1 VHVNAPDTESPAT
14 RAWEEHRGRLF
25 GIAYRMLGDVGLA
38 EDIVSEVG
46 IAAVVQERK
55 GAADRSDGAV
65 GHSTQPPCGTSTQPS
80 AGPGRTRT
88 VRSWPGWLTT
98 VCVRR
103 SIDQARHLESVKEE
117 YPGSWLPEPI
127 ATEAL
132 PDEAV
137 ANRELL
143 SVTLLHLADQ
153 LTPEARAAVVLSR
166 AFDVPA
172 SEISSILDKSAA
184 AVRQMIS
191 RAERRLDLDR
201 DLPRSG
207 NRQVID
213 RLVDA
218 IRSGDQSSALRLLL
232 ADDAIFWSDGGGKV
246 PATRNPL
253 FGIDRIIRFFAAV
266 FDPSDPSSQQVTGVI
281 AVNGEAG
288 IGIVKDGDL
297 RVLAVEVDDTGR
309 VMGLRQVNNPDKLK
323 RMRTEPVS

>member
-1 VHVNAPDTESPAT
+1 
-14 RAWEEHRGRLF
+14 
-25 GIAYRMLGDVGLA
+25 MLGDVGLA

-46 IAAVVQERK
+46 IAAVIQERK
-55 GAADRSDGAV
+55 GAVDRSDGHA
-65 GHSTQPPCGTSTQPS
+65 GDSAQP
-80 AGPGRTRT
+80 AEDPGGSGT
-88 VRSWPGWLTT
+88 VRSWPGCLTT

-103 SIDQARHLESVKEE
+103 SIDQARHLDSVKEE
-117 YPGSWLPEPI
+117 YPGSWLPEPV

-166 AFDVPA
+166 AFDVPTN
-172 SEISSILDKSAA
+172 EISVILDKSAA

-191 RAERRLDLDR
+191 RAERRLDLGR
-201 DLPRSG
+201 HISRTG

-218 IRSGDQSSALRLLL
+218 IRSGDQSSTLRLLL

-253 FGIDRIIRFFAAV
+253 FGIDRIVRFFAAV
-266 FDPSDPSSQQVTGVI
+266 FDPSDPSRQQVSGVI
-281 AVNGEAG
+281 DVNGEAA

-297 RVLAVEVDDTGR
+297 RVLAIEVDDAGL
-309 VMGLRQVNNPDKLK
+309 VAGLRQVNNPDKLE
-323 RMRTEPVS
+323 RVSSEHAP

>member
-1 VHVNAPDTESPAT
+1 
-14 RAWEEHRGRLF
+14 
-25 GIAYRMLGDVGLA
+25 MLGDVGLA

-55 GAADRSDGAV
+55 GAGDQADGLAGDSG
-65 GHSTQPPCGTSTQPS
+65 QPQEEACDR
-80 AGPGRTRT
+80 GR

-103 SIDQARHLESVKEE
+103 SIDQARHFDSIKED
-117 YPGSWLPEPI
+117 YPGSWLPEPV
-127 ATEAL
+127 ATDAL

-153 LTPEARAAVVLSR
+153 LTPAARAAVVLSR
-166 AFDVPA
+166 AFDVPT

-191 RAERRLDLDR
+191 RAERRLDLDVHVSR
-201 DLPRSG
+201 TG
-207 NRQVID
+207 NRQVIN

-218 IRSGDQSSALRLLL
+218 IRSGDQRSTLRLLL

-266 FDPSDPSSQQVTGVI
+266 FDPSDPSSQRVTGVI
-281 AVNGEAG
+281 DVNGEPA

-297 RVLAVEVDDTGR
+297 RVLAIEVDDTGR
-309 VMGLRQVNNPDKLK
+309 VSGLRQVNNPDKLE
-323 RMRTEPVS
+323 RVRTDHAR

>member
-1 VHVNAPDTESPAT
+1 
-14 RAWEEHRGRLF
+14 
-25 GIAYRMLGDVGLA
+25 MLGDVGLA

-55 GAADRSDGAV
+55 GAGDQADGLAGDSG
-65 GHSTQPPCGTSTQPS
+65 QPPEE
-80 AGPGRTRT
+80 AGDRGR

-103 SIDQARHLESVKEE
+103 SIDQARHFDSIKED
-117 YPGSWLPEPI
+117 YPGSWLPEPV
-127 ATEAL
+127 ATDAL

-166 AFDVPA
+166 AFDVPT

-191 RAERRLDLDR
+191 RAERRLDLDVHVSR
-201 DLPRSG
+201 TG

-218 IRSGDQSSALRLLL
+218 IRSGDQRSTLRLLL

-246 PATRNPL
+246 PASRNPL

-266 FDPSDPSSQQVTGVI
+266 FDPSDPSSQRVTGVI
-281 AVNGEAG
+281 DVNGEPA

-297 RVLAVEVDDTGR
+297 RVLAIEVDDTGR
-309 VMGLRQVNNPDKLK
+309 VSGLRQVNNPDKLE
-323 RMRTEPVS
+323 RVRTDHAR

>member
-1 VHVNAPDTESPAT
+1 
-14 RAWEEHRGRLF
+14 
-25 GIAYRMLGDVGLA
+25 MLGDVGLA
-38 EDIVSEVG
+38 EDIVSEVS

-55 GAADRSDGAV
+55 GAGDQADGLAGDSG
-65 GHSTQPPCGTSTQPS
+65 QPPEE
-80 AGPGRTRT
+80 AGDRGR

-103 SIDQARHLESVKEE
+103 SIDQARHFDSIKED
-117 YPGSWLPEPI
+117 YPGSWLPEPV
-127 ATEAL
+127 ATDAL

-166 AFDVPA
+166 AFDVPT

-191 RAERRLDLDR
+191 RAERRLDLDVHVSR
-201 DLPRSG
+201 TG

-218 IRSGDQSSALRLLL
+218 IRSGDQRSTLRLLL

-266 FDPSDPSSQQVTGVI
+266 FDPSDPSSQRVTGVI
-281 AVNGEAG
+281 DVNGEPA

-297 RVLAVEVDDTGR
+297 RVLAIEVDDTGR
-309 VMGLRQVNNPDKLK
+309 VSGLRQVNNPDKLE
-323 RMRTEPVS
+323 RVRTDHAR

>member
-1 VHVNAPDTESPAT
+1 
-14 RAWEEHRGRLF
+14 
-25 GIAYRMLGDVGLA
+25 MLGDVGLA

-46 IAAVVQERK
+46 IAAVIQERK
-55 GAADRSDGAV
+55 GAVDRSDGHA
-65 GHSTQPPCGTSTQPS
+65 GDSAQP
-80 AGPGRTRT
+80 AEDPGGSGT

-103 SIDQARHLESVKEE
+103 SIDQARHLDSVKEE
-117 YPGSWLPEPI
+117 YTGSWLPEPV

-166 AFDVPA
+166 AFDVPTN
-172 SEISSILDKSAA
+172 EISVILDKSAA

-191 RAERRLDLDR
+191 RAERRLDLGR
-201 DLPRSG
+201 HISRTG

-218 IRSGDQSSALRLLL
+218 IRSGDQSSTLRLLL

-253 FGIDRIIRFFAAV
+253 FGIDRIVRFFAAV
-266 FDPSDPSSQQVTGVI
+266 FDPSDPSRQQVSGVI
-281 AVNGEAG
+281 DVNGEAA

-297 RVLAVEVDDTGR
+297 RVLAIEVDDAGL
-309 VMGLRQVNNPDKLK
+309 VAGLRQVNNPDKLE
-323 RMRTEPVS
+323 RVSSEHAP

>member
-1 VHVNAPDTESPAT
+1 LVYVNAPDTESPAT

-25 GIAYRMLGDVGLA
+25 GIAYRMLGDVGLT

-46 IAAVVQERK
+46 IAAVIQERK
-55 GAADRSDGAV
+55 GAVDRSDGHA
-65 GHSTQPPCGTSTQPS
+65 GDSAQPPED
-80 AGPGRTRT
+80 PGGSGT

-103 SIDQARHLESVKEE
+103 SIDQARHLDSVKEE
-117 YPGSWLPEPI
+117 YPGSWLPEPV

-166 AFDVPA
+166 AFDVPTN
-172 SEISSILDKSAA
+172 EISVILDKSAA

-191 RAERRLDLDR
+191 RAERRLDLGR
-201 DLPRSG
+201 HISRTG

-218 IRSGDQSSALRLLL
+218 IRSGDQSSTLRLLL

-266 FDPSDPSSQQVTGVI
+266 FDPSDPSRQQVSGVI
-281 AVNGEAG
+281 DVNGEAA

-297 RVLAVEVDDTGR
+297 RVLAIEVDDAGL
-309 VMGLRQVNNPDKLK
+309 VAGLRQVNNPDKLE
-323 RMRTEPVS
+323 RVSSEHAP

>member
-1 VHVNAPDTESPAT
+1 
-14 RAWEEHRGRLF
+14 
-25 GIAYRMLGDVGLA
+25 MLGDVRLA

-55 GAADRSDGAV
+55 GAGDQADGLAGDSG
-65 GHSTQPPCGTSTQPS
+65 QPPEE
-80 AGPGRTRT
+80 AGDRGR

-103 SIDQARHLESVKEE
+103 SIDQARHFDSIKED
-117 YPGSWLPEPI
+117 YPGSWLPEPV
-127 ATEAL
+127 ATDAL

-166 AFDVPA
+166 AFDVPT

-191 RAERRLDLDR
+191 RAERRLDLDVHVSR
-201 DLPRSG
+201 TG

-218 IRSGDQSSALRLLL
+218 IRSGDQRSTLRLLL

-266 FDPSDPSSQQVTGVI
+266 FDPSDPSSQRVTGVI
-281 AVNGEAG
+281 DVNGEPA

-297 RVLAVEVDDTGR
+297 RVLAIEVDDTGR
-309 VMGLRQVNNPDKLK
+309 VSGLRQVNNPDKLE
-323 RMRTEPVS
+323 RVRTDHAR

>member
-1 VHVNAPDTESPAT
+1 MNAPDTESPAT
-14 RAWEEHRGRLF
+14 RAWEAHRGRLF

-55 GAADRSDGAV
+55 PADDHSDDACESSEPSHGTGRS
-65 GHSTQPPCGTSTQPS
+65 
-80 AGPGRTRT
+80 T
-88 VRSWPGWLTT
+88 VRSWPGWMTT

-103 SIDQARHLESVKEE
+103 SIDQARHLDSIREE
-117 YPGSWLPEPI
+117 YPGSWLPEPV

-132 PDEAV
+132 PDEAL

-143 SVTLLHLADQ
+143 SVTLLHLAEQ
-153 LTPEARAAVVLSR
+153 LTPEARAAVVLAR
-166 AFDVPA
+166 AFDVPTG
-172 SEISSILDKSAA
+172 EISLILDKSAA

-191 RAERRLDLDR
+191 RAERRLDLGGHVS
-201 DLPRSG
+201 RSG

-218 IRSGDQSSALRLLL
+218 IRSGDQSTALRLLL
-232 ADDAIFWSDGGGKV
+232 ADDAIFWSDGGGQV

-266 FDPSDPSSQQVTGVI
+266 FDSSDPSSQQVSGI
-281 AVNGEAG
+281 IDVNGEAA
-288 IGIVKDGDL
+288 IGIAKDGAV
-297 RVLAVEVDDTGR
+297 RVLAVEVDDTGL
-309 VMGLRQVNNPDKLK
+309 VTGLRQVNNPFKLE
-323 RMRTEPVS
+323 RVRTGRLR

>member
-1 VHVNAPDTESPAT
+1 MHVNAPDTESPAT

-55 GAADRSDGAV
+55 GAGDQADGLAGDSG
-65 GHSTQPPCGTSTQPS
+65 QPPEE
-80 AGPGRTRT
+80 AGDRGR

-103 SIDQARHLESVKEE
+103 SIDQARHFDSIKED
-117 YPGSWLPEPI
+117 YPGSWLPEPV
-127 ATEAL
+127 ATDAL

-166 AFDVPA
+166 AFDVPT

-191 RAERRLDLDR
+191 RAERRLDLDVHVSR
-201 DLPRSG
+201 TG

-218 IRSGDQSSALRLLL
+218 IRSGDQRSTLRLLL

-266 FDPSDPSSQQVTGVI
+266 FDPSDPSSQWVTGVI
-281 AVNGEAG
+281 DVNGEPA

-297 RVLAVEVDDTGR
+297 RVLAIEVDDTGR
-309 VMGLRQVNNPDKLK
+309 VSGLRQVNNPDKLE
-323 RMRTEPVS
+323 RVRTDHAR

>member
-1 VHVNAPDTESPAT
+1 
-14 RAWEEHRGRLF
+14 
-25 GIAYRMLGDVGLA
+25 MLGDVGLP

-46 IAAVVQERK
+46 IAAVIQERK
-55 GAADRSDGAV
+55 GAVDRSDGHA
-65 GHSTQPPCGTSTQPS
+65 GDSAQP
-80 AGPGRTRT
+80 AEDPGGSGT

-103 SIDQARHLESVKEE
+103 SIDQARHLDSVKEE
-117 YPGSWLPEPI
+117 YTGSWLPEPV

-166 AFDVPA
+166 AFDVPTN
-172 SEISSILDKSAA
+172 EISVILDKSAA

-191 RAERRLDLDR
+191 RAERRLDLGR
-201 DLPRSG
+201 HISRTG

-218 IRSGDQSSALRLLL
+218 IRSGDQSSTLRLLL

-266 FDPSDPSSQQVTGVI
+266 FDPSDPSRQQVSGVI
-281 AVNGEAG
+281 DVNGEAA
-288 IGIVKDGDL
+288 IGLVKDGDL
-297 RVLAVEVDDTGR
+297 RVLVIEVDDAGL
-309 VMGLRQVNNPDKLK
+309 VAGLRQVNNPDHLE
-323 RMRTEPVS
+323 RVSSEHPPCRPRALTADGRPLPTASPFLPLG

>member
-1 VHVNAPDTESPAT
+1 
-14 RAWEEHRGRLF
+14 
-25 GIAYRMLGDVGLA
+25 MLGDVGLA

-46 IAAVVQERK
+46 IAAVIQERK
-55 GAADRSDGAV
+55 GAVDRSDGHA
-65 GHSTQPPCGTSTQPS
+65 GDSAQP
-80 AGPGRTRT
+80 AEDPGGSGT

-103 SIDQARHLESVKEE
+103 SIDQARHLDSVKEE
-117 YPGSWLPEPI
+117 YTGSWLPEPV

-166 AFDVPA
+166 AFDVPTN
-172 SEISSILDKSAA
+172 EISVILDKSAA

-191 RAERRLDLDR
+191 RAERRLDLGR
-201 DLPRSG
+201 HISRTG

-218 IRSGDQSSALRLLL
+218 IRSGDQSSTLRLLL

-266 FDPSDPSSQQVTGVI
+266 FDPSDPSRQQVSGVI
-281 AVNGEAG
+281 DVNGEAA

-297 RVLAVEVDDTGR
+297 RVLAIEVDDAGL
-309 VMGLRQVNNPDKLK
+309 VAGLRQVNNPDKLE
-323 RMRTEPVS
+323 RVSSEHAP

>member
-1 VHVNAPDTESPAT
+1 
-14 RAWEEHRGRLF
+14 
-25 GIAYRMLGDVGLA
+25 MLGDVGLA

-55 GAADRSDGAV
+55 GAGDQADGLAGDSG
-65 GHSTQPPCGTSTQPS
+65 QPPEE
-80 AGPGRTRT
+80 AGDRGR

-103 SIDQARHLESVKEE
+103 SIDQARHFDSIKED
-117 YPGSWLPEPI
+117 YPGSWLPEPV
-127 ATEAL
+127 ATDAL

-153 LTPEARAAVVLSR
+153 LTPESRAAVVLSR
-166 AFDVPA
+166 AFDVPT

-191 RAERRLDLDR
+191 RAERRLDLDVHVSR
-201 DLPRSG
+201 TG

-218 IRSGDQSSALRLLL
+218 IRSGDQRSTLRLLL

-266 FDPSDPSSQQVTGVI
+266 FDPSDPSSQRVTGVI
-281 AVNGEAG
+281 DVNGEPA

-297 RVLAVEVDDTGR
+297 RVLAIEVDDTGR
-309 VMGLRQVNNPDKLK
+309 VSGLRQVNNPDKLE
-323 RMRTEPVS
+323 RVRTDHAR

>member
-1 VHVNAPDTESPAT
+1 
-14 RAWEEHRGRLF
+14 
-25 GIAYRMLGDVGLA
+25 MLGDVGLA
-38 EDIVSEVG
+38 EDIISEVG

-55 GAADRSDGAV
+55 GAGDQADGLAGDSG
-65 GHSTQPPCGTSTQPS
+65 QPPEE
-80 AGPGRTRT
+80 AGDRGR

-103 SIDQARHLESVKEE
+103 SIDQARHFDSIKED
-117 YPGSWLPEPI
+117 YPGSWLPEPV
-127 ATEAL
+127 ATDAL

-166 AFDVPA
+166 AFDVPT

-191 RAERRLDLDR
+191 RAERRLDLDVHVSR
-201 DLPRSG
+201 TG

-218 IRSGDQSSALRLLL
+218 IRSGDQRSTLRLLL

-266 FDPSDPSSQQVTGVI
+266 FDPSDPSSQRVTGVI
-281 AVNGEAG
+281 DVNGEPA

-297 RVLAVEVDDTGR
+297 RVLAIEVDDTGR
-309 VMGLRQVNNPDKLK
+309 VSGLRQVNNPDKLE
-323 RMRTEPVS
+323 RVRTDHAR

>member
-1 VHVNAPDTESPAT
+1 MNVDAPDTESPAT

-46 IAAVVQERK
+46 IAAVIQERK
-55 GAADRSDGAV
+55 GAVDRSDGHA
-65 GHSTQPPCGTSTQPS
+65 GDSAQPPKGLGGS
-80 AGPGRTRT
+80 GT

-103 SIDQARHLESVKEE
+103 SIDQARHLDSVKEE
-117 YPGSWLPEPI
+117 YPGSWLPEPV

-166 AFDVPA
+166 AFDVPTN
-172 SEISSILDKSAA
+172 EISVILDKSAA

-191 RAERRLDLDR
+191 RAERRLDLGR
-201 DLPRSG
+201 HLSRTG

-218 IRSGDQSSALRLLL
+218 IRSGDQSSTLRLLL

-266 FDPSDPSSQQVTGVI
+266 FDPSDPSRQQVSGVI
-281 AVNGEAG
+281 DVNGEAA

-297 RVLAVEVDDTGR
+297 RVLAIEVDDAGL
-309 VMGLRQVNNPDKLK
+309 VAGLRQVNNPDKLE
-323 RMRTEPVS
+323 RVRSEHAP